1 MGCERGCPGCE
12 RLRAAALEL
21 IGEGGI
27 ENLSLES
34 LAARTGGEPAE
45 VAAHY
50 ATSRECIYETY
61 DEVAGDL
68 RREMMEAFEDRSDWQ
83 EGFEAGRRRMLER
96 LAANP
101 AEARLCFVEPL
112 RGDRGLR
119 RRRDASRRSMVDFL
133 TREYAR
139 SGDGTGMRPIQIELL
154 IGAGFQAI
162 SRAVAQDGGVDPGE
176 LDSSLTALESCFLPV
191 HA

>member
-1 MGCERGCPGCE
+1 MACEPGCPGCE

-21 IGEGGI
+21 VGEGGI

-34 LAARTGGEPAE
+34 LATRAGTQPAD

-50 ATSRECIYETY
+50 ATSTECVYETY
-61 DEVAGDL
+61 DEVASDL
-68 RREMMEAFEDRSDWQ
+68 RREMIDAFDDGSDWQ
-83 EGFEAGRRRMLER
+83 ERFELSRKRILER
-96 LAANP
+96 LALHP
-101 AEARLCFVEPL
+101 AQARLCFVETL

-119 RRRDASRRSMVDFL
+119 RRRDVNRRSMVDFL

-139 SGDGTGMRPIQIELL
+139 DAGGDGMRPIQIELL
-154 IGAGFQAI
+154 VGASFQAI
-162 SRAVAQDGGVDPGE
+162 SAALAQDGNVDLAE
-176 LDSSLTALESCFLPV
+176 LDATLADLESCFVPV

>member
-1 MGCERGCPGCE
+1 MGCEPGCPGCE

-21 IGEGGI
+21 VGEGGI
-27 ENLSLES
+27 EKLSLES
-34 LAARTGGEPAE
+34 LAERTGEPPAE

-61 DEVAGDL
+61 DEVASDL
-68 RREMMEAFEDRSDWQ
+68 RREMMDAFEDGSDWH
-83 EGFEAGRRRMLER
+83 EGFELARRRILER
-96 LAANP
+96 LAINP
-101 AEARLCFVEPL
+101 AEARLCFVETL

-119 RRRDASRRSMVDFL
+119 RRRDMNRRSIVGFM

-139 SGDGTGMRPIQIELL
+139 SANGNGMRPIQIELL

-162 SRAVAQDGGVDPGE
+162 STAVAQDGGVDPAE
-176 LDSSLTALESCFLPV
+176 LDSRLADLDSCFFPV

>member
-1 MGCERGCPGCE
+1 MGCEPGCPGCE

-21 IGEGGI
+21 VGEEGI

-34 LAARTGGEPAE
+34 LAARTGGQPAE

-50 ATSRECIYETY
+50 ATSSECIYETY
-61 DEVAGDL
+61 DEVACDL
-68 RREMMEAFEDRSDWQ
+68 LREMVDAFGEGSDWHS
-83 EGFEAGRRRMLER
+83 GFVIARGRILER

-101 AEARLCFVEPL
+101 SEARLCFVETL
-112 RGDRGLR
+112 RGDRELR
-119 RRRDASRRSMVDFL
+119 RRRVINRRAIVDFL
-133 TREYAR
+133 TREHAR
-139 SGDGTGMRPIQIELL
+139 SANGDGLRPIQVELL

-162 SRAVAQDGGVDPGE
+162 SGAVARDGVVDLAE
-176 LDSSLTALESCFLPV
+176 LDSRLEALEGCFLPV